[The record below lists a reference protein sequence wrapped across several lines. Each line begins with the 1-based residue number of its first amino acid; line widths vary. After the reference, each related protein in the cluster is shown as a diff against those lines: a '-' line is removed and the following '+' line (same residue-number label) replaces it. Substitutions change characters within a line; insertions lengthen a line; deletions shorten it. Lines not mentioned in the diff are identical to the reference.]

1 MENDPAND
9 EPPVAQVQIP
19 EAQALGEAQG
29 PPPAQALLGLN
40 LIPPP
45 ATVTAPMNSM
55 KDVNHVTKFNGENF
69 SDYRYE
75 FLIIMEQFGLA
86 SLIDATGG
94 QVEVL
99 PAEVK
104 ILFNYTCVSII
115 HE

>member
-55 KDVNHVTKFNGENF
+55 KDVSAWKGPERQ
-69 SDYRYE
+69 DK
-75 FLIIMEQFGLA
+75 L
-86 SLIDATGG
+86 
-94 QVEVL
+94 
-99 PAEVK
+99 
-104 ILFNYTCVSII
+104 
-115 HE
+115 